1 MFEVIPAIDILNGK
15 AVRLTKGDY
24 NLVTVYHDYPE
35 EMARS
40 FELAGASTIH
50 LVDLDGARV
59 GQPINLQTI
68 EKIRLA
74 VRCRLELG
82 GGLRTAE
89 DVARVL
95 DLGIERVILGS
106 VALKNRKLTEEL
118 VKKYGRRIVIG
129 IDARDGFVATEGWLE
144 SSTVTV
150 EALAKEMQDIGVETI
165 IYTDIS
171 RDGMLS
177 GPNLEAYKAIVKKTS
192 MAVIASGGI
201 SGLKDIRALQAISGM
216 AGVVV
221 GKAIYEKK
229 FKLEELFHA

>member
-1 MFEVIPAIDILNGK
+1 MFEAIPAIDIFGGK

-24 NLVTVYHDYPE
+24 NQVTTYHDFPD

-40 FELAGASTIH
+40 LELSGAQTIH
-50 LVDLDGARV
+50 LVDLDGARA
-59 GQPINLQTI
+59 GRPINLTVI
-68 EKIRLA
+68 NKIRLA

-106 VALKNRKLTEEL
+106 VALKNRPLTELL
-118 VKKYGRRIVIG
+118 VKQYGRRIVIG
-129 IDARDGFVATEGWLE
+129 IDAKDGYVATEGWLE

-150 EALAKEMQDIGVETI
+150 ESLVKAMEAIGVETI
-165 IYTDIS
+165 IYTDIG
-171 RDGMLS
+171 RDGMLT
-177 GPNLEAYKAIVKKTS
+177 GPNLEAYTTLVPKTK
-192 MAVIASGGI
+192 MGIIASGGI
-201 SGLKDIRALQAISGM
+201 SGIKDVYALRNIPGM

-221 GKAIYEKK
+221 GKAIYEKRRRK
-229 FKLEELFHA
+229 S

>member
-1 MFEVIPAIDILNGK
+1 MFEAIPAIDILGGK

-24 NLVTVYHDYPE
+24 NQVTVYHDHPE

-50 LVDLDGARV
+50 LVDLDGARI
-59 GQPINLQTI
+59 GHPINMQII
-68 EKIRLA
+68 EKVRLA

-82 GGLRTAE
+82 GGLRTAD
-89 DVARVL
+89 DVARVI

-106 VALKNRKLTEEL
+106 VALKNRPLTEQL
-118 VKKYGRRIVIG
+118 VKQYGRRIVIG
-129 IDARDGFVATEGWLE
+129 IDALNGFVATEGWLE
-144 SSTVTV
+144 SSKVTV
-150 EALAKEMQDIGVETI
+150 EALAKEMESIGVQTI

-171 RDGMLS
+171 RDGMLA
-177 GPNLEAYKAIVKKTS
+177 GPNLGAYKAIVPKTA

-201 SGLKDIRALQAISGM
+201 SGLKDIQALKAIPDL

-221 GKAIYEKK
+221 GKAIYEN
-229 FKLEELFHA
+229 KLKLKELFGE

>member
-1 MFEVIPAIDILNGK
+1 MFEAIPAIDILNAQ

-24 NLVTVYHDYPE
+24 EQVTVYHDYPE
-35 EMARS
+35 EMARA
-40 FELAGASTIH
+40 FELAGAPTIH
-50 LVDLDGARV
+50 LVDLDGARLGRPV
-59 GQPINLQTI
+59 NLHVI

-106 VALKNRKLTEEL
+106 VALKNRRLTEEL

-129 IDARDGFVATEGWLE
+129 IDARNGFVATEGWLE
-144 SSTVTV
+144 SSSVTV
-150 EALAKEMQDIGVETI
+150 EALVKEMENIGVQTI

-177 GPNLEAYKAIVKKTS
+177 GPNLEAYKAIVTKTK
-192 MAVIASGGI
+192 MEIIASGGI
-201 SGLKDIRALQAISGM
+201 SGLKDVQALKTIPGL

-229 FKLEELFHA
+229 VTLEELFSD

>member
-1 MFEVIPAIDILNGK
+1 MFEAIPAIDILGGK

-24 NLVTVYHDYPE
+24 NQVTVYHDYPE

-50 LVDLDGARV
+50 LVDLDGARI
-59 GQPINLQTI
+59 GHPINMQII

-82 GGLRTAE
+82 GGLRTAD

-106 VALKNRKLTEEL
+106 VALKNRPLTEQL
-118 VKKYGRRIVIG
+118 VKQYGRRIVIG
-129 IDARDGFVATEGWLE
+129 IDALNGFVATEGWLK
-144 SSTVTV
+144 SSKVTV
-150 EALAKEMQDIGVETI
+150 EALAKEMEAIGVQTI

-171 RDGMLS
+171 CDGMLA
-177 GPNLEAYKAIVKKTS
+177 GPNLAAYKAIVPKTA

-201 SGLKDIRALQAISGM
+201 SGLKDIRALRAIPAL

-229 FKLEELFHA
+229 IKLKELFGE